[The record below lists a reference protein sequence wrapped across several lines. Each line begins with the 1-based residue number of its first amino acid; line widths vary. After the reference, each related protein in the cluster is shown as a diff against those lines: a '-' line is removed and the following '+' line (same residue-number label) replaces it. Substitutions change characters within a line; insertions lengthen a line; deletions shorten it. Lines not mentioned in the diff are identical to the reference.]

1 MSSNL
6 ILVSN
11 IWKYWAIGGSP
22 DCKSGLFGA
31 CRFEPYYFHYSTVV
45 QRLERPTVYREG
57 TGSSPVGTANWEDNG
72 GCLPALDAG
81 GRKFESC
88 FSDDLIKSSVL
99 EFD

>member
-1 MSSNL
+1 MVAS
-6 ILVSN
+6 
-11 IWKYWAIGGSP
+11 GSP
-22 DCKSGLFGA
+22 KPRIEVQILTDA
-31 CRFEPYYFHYSTVV
+31 QSTVV

-72 GCLPALDAG
+72 GCLPALEAG

-88 FSDDLIKSSVL
+88 FSDDSIKSSLL

>member
-1 MSSNL
+1 MIEVR
-6 ILVSN
+6 ILTD
-11 IWKYWAIGGSP
+11 AQ
-22 DCKSGLFGA
+22 
-31 CRFEPYYFHYSTVV
+31 STVV

-88 FSDDLIKSSVL
+88 FSDEMLH
-99 EFD
+99 